1 MTIYLSYDQETLD
14 VQYSPSSCVPDVTA
28 YMTEYARRSA
38 AARERLDV
46 EVGVR
51 YGQRPEELFDLFPAT
66 EPGGPLLVF
75 VHGGYWQEVSRSE
88 SAFMAPD
95 LVPAGVSVAAL
106 GYGLAPAYTLPE
118 IIAMAADGIRWI
130 CANLDELPGKPGS
143 VYLAGCSA
151 GAHLIAMALL
161 DEAGWARTG
170 TRAVDAVSGAIL
182 LSGVYDLEPVSRTYV
197 NAPLGLDTATARACS
212 PMHHLGPALPPL
224 VVARG
229 ESETEE
235 FGRQQREFVEAV
247 RALGG
252 DVTELV
258 APSRN
263 HFDLAYDL
271 GRPGTALGDATAELL
286 GRGAK
291 RHAPHDLEEPQGST
305 TDVHRRVIDGQRA
318 RELGNVTGE
327 PRNGIGGHERR
338 D

>member
-1 MTIYLSYDQETLD
+1 
-14 VQYSPSSCVPDVTA
+14 
-28 YMTEYARRSA
+28 MTEYAQRSA

-51 YGQRPEELFDLFPAT
+51 YGQRPEESFDLFPARD
-66 EPGGPLLVF
+66 PGGPLLVF
-75 VHGGYWQEVSRSE
+75 VHGGYWQEVSKNE

-118 IIAMAADGIRWI
+118 IIAMAAGGIRWI
-130 CANLDELPGKPGS
+130 CANLDHLPGKPGS

-161 DEAGWARTG
+161 DEVGWRRTG
-170 TRAVDAVSGAIL
+170 TRAVDAVAGAIL
-182 LSGVYDLEPVSRTYV
+182 LSGVYDLEPVARTYV

-212 PMHHLGPALPPL
+212 PTHHLGPALPPL

-229 ESETEE
+229 EHETDE
-235 FGRQQREFVEAV
+235 FGRQQREFVHAV

-252 DVTELV
+252 DVTDLV
-258 APSRN
+258 ARSRN

-271 GRPGTALGDATAELL
+271 GRPGTELGDATAKLL
-286 GRGAK
+286 GRREK
-291 RHAPHDLEEPQGST
+291 RRAPHGVEVSEGST
-305 TDVHRRVIDGQRA
+305 TDGIRDLHGRGIDGQRA

-327 PRNGIGGHERR
+327 PRIGVGGRDRR
-338 D
+338 G